1 MMKHLREEM
10 GLRFRDEKRR
20 REALPEGPKG
30 FIVYHGIYGIPF
42 ATNGKLRVS
51 WIPSSTLPKEMG
63 GKEMP
68 GYWADVNGNNKV
80 NMNGDVVP
88 ATLEERLQRALR
100 RF

>member
-1 MMKHLREEM
+1 M
-10 GLRFRDEKRR
+10 
-20 REALPEGPKG
+20 
-30 FIVYHGIYGIPF
+30 VYHGIYGIPF
-42 ATNGKLRVS
+42 ATNGKVMVS

>member
-1 MMKHLREEM
+1 MIKQLREEM

-20 REALPEGPKG
+20 REPLPEGPKG
-30 FIVYHGIYGIPF
+30 FMV
-42 ATNGKLRVS
+42 
-51 WIPSSTLPKEMG
+51 PKEMG

>member
-1 MMKHLREEM
+1 MIKQLGEEM
-10 GLRFRDEKRR
+10 GLRFRDEKRK
-20 REALPEGPKG
+20 REPLPEGPKG
-30 FIVYHGIYGIPF
+30 FMVYRGIYGIPF
-42 ATNGKLRVS
+42 ATS

>member
-1 MMKHLREEM
+1 MIKKLREEM

-20 REALPEGPKG
+20 REPLPEGPKG
-30 FIVYHGIYGIPF
+30 FMVYRGIYGIPF

-68 GYWADVNGNNKV
+68 GYWADVNGGEHEWRCCSGNI
-80 NMNGDVVP
+80 GRTP
-88 ATLEERLQRALR
+88 PEGT
-100 RF
+100 

>member
-1 MMKHLREEM
+1 
-10 GLRFRDEKRR
+10 
-20 REALPEGPKG
+20 
-30 FIVYHGIYGIPF
+30 
-42 ATNGKLRVS
+42 
-51 WIPSSTLPKEMG
+51 
-63 GKEMP
+63 MP